1 MPEKRLS
8 VPEYDYDI
16 KSMTSFKIG
25 GKIARMYFPESVEE
39 FVEIKEKE
47 PEAFVA
53 GNFSNILVSSDGYDG
68 AVICTK
74 KIDGIKFDDNT
85 VFAGA
90 GVRGTK
96 LSKLALENG
105 LSGLEFMIAFPGSV
119 GGEVFMNA
127 GAHGQMVADVLKSA
141 RVYSPERGVI
151 SLTNQDMQFSYRTS
165 ICQKMPYSVLEAEFA
180 LQPCAKDK
188 IQEKMDE
195 NLSFRQNKQP
205 SLTLPNCGS
214 TFRNPDGDSAG
225 RLLDAAGV
233 KGLKIGGAHVWENHA
248 NFIINDGNAT
258 SLDIL
263 ELMYEMY
270 SRVKEKFNVELKP
283 EVRYLGGKN
292 EKEVELYRKLNL
304 L

>member
-1 MPEKRLS
+1 MREKRLS
-8 VPEYDYDI
+8 VLETDYDI
-16 KSMTSFKIG
+16 KQMTSFKIG
-25 GKIARMYFPESVEE
+25 GNISKMYFPESVEE

-47 PEAFVA
+47 PDAFVA
-53 GNFSNILVSSDGYDG
+53 GNFSNILVSSDGFEG
-68 AVICTK
+68 TVICTK
-74 KIDGIKFDDNT
+74 KIDGIKIDGNR
-85 VFAGA
+85 VLAGA

-96 LSKLALENG
+96 LSKLALENE

-127 GAHGQMVADVLKSA
+127 GAHGQMIADVLSSA
-141 RVYSPERGVI
+141 KVYCPELGVI
-151 SLTNQDMQFSYRTS
+151 TLKNADMQFSYRTS
-165 ICQKMPYSVLEAEFA
+165 ICQKMPYSVLEAEFV
-180 LQPCAKDK
+180 LTPSTKDK
-188 IQEKMDE
+188 IKQKMDE

-214 TFRNPDGDSAG
+214 TFRNPEGDSAG
-225 RLLDAAGV
+225 RLLDEAGV

-263 ELMYEMY
+263 TLMHEMY
-270 SRVKEKFNVELKP
+270 KRVKEKFNIELKP

-292 EKEVELYRKLNL
+292 EKEAELCKILYQK
-304 L
+304 

>member
-1 MPEKRLS
+1 M
-8 VPEYDYDI
+8 DYKENFEI
-16 KSMTSFKIG
+16 KNLTSFKVG
-25 GKIARMYFPESVEE
+25 GAIARTYFPESIEE
-39 FVEIKEKE
+39 FVKTIEKE
-47 PEAFVA
+47 PDAFVA
-53 GNFSNILVSSDGYDG
+53 GNLSNVLASSDGYDG
-68 AVICTK
+68 ALILTK
-74 KIDGIKFDDNT
+74 KMDKIDFKGSKVI
-85 VFAGA
+85 AGA

-127 GAHGQMVADVLKSA
+127 GAHGQMIADVLKSA
-141 RVYSPERGVI
+141 KVYCPQKGVI
-151 SLTNQDMQFSYRTS
+151 TLSNSDMEFSYRTS
-165 ICQKMPYSVLEAEFA
+165 ICQRKPYSVLEAEFE
-180 LQPCAKDK
+180 LTETSQDK
-188 IQEKMDE
+188 IQEKMNE

-214 TFRNPDGDSAG
+214 TFRNPEGASAG
-225 RLLDAAGV
+225 RLLDEAGV

-263 ELMYEMY
+263 ELMHEMY

-292 EKEVELYRKLNL
+292 EKEVELCRKLNL

>member
-8 VPEYDYDI
+8 VLQTDYDI
-16 KSMTSFKIG
+16 KKMTSFKIG

-47 PEAFVA
+47 PDAFVA

-74 KIDGIKFDDNT
+74 KIDGIRIEGNT

-96 LSKLALENG
+96 LSKIALENG

-127 GAHGQMVADVLKSA
+127 GAHGQTIADVLKS
-141 RVYSPERGVI
+141 VKLYSPENGVI
-151 SLTNQDMQFSYRTS
+151 TLTNQDMQFSYRTS
-165 ICQKMPYSVLEAEFA
+165 ICQKMPYSVLEAEFV
-180 LQPCAKDK
+180 LKPCTKDK

-214 TFRNPDGDSAG
+214 TFRNPEGDSAG
-225 RLLDAAGV
+225 RLLDEAGV

-263 ELMYEMY
+263 ELMYEMC

-292 EKEVELYRKLNL
+292 ETEVELCRKLNL